1 MTDTESTRS
10 KPSLRVLEA
19 IADAEGVSPTAL
31 EPPLNDVVD
40 PASLD
45 RLFEPTA
52 TGDST
57 QGRQVSFRYREY
69 DVTISSNGTVELS

>member
-19 IADAEGVSPTAL
+19 IVDAEGVSLTSL

-40 PASLD
+40 PAALD
-45 RLFEPTA
+45 RSFEPTS
-52 TGDST
+52 TGDWI
-57 QGRQVSFRYREY
+57 QGRHVSFRCRKY
-69 DVTISSNGTVELS
+69 DMTIASNGTIELS

>member
-19 IADAEGVSPTAL
+19 IAGAEGVSPTAL

-40 PASLD
+40 PAALD

-52 TGDST
+52 TNASVRG
-57 QGRQVSFRYREY
+57 GHVSFRYRGY
-69 DVTISSNGTVELS
+69 DVTISSDGTIELS

>member
-1 MTDTESTRS
+1 MTATESTRS

-19 IADAEGVSPTAL
+19 IADAEDVSPITL

-40 PASLD
+40 PAALD

-52 TGDST
+52 ADDSVRS
-57 QGRQVSFRYREY
+57 GHVSFRYRGY
-69 DVTISSNGTVELS
+69 DVTISSDGTLKLS